1 MEYHRARPLSSFLR
15 GLSPRKRGGNPL
27 RRRRSATPT
36 TSDPPDH
43 VLGTF
48 LAGRLE
54 VLAGKVTGVSGRAQT
69 TGATEREVLLTRPV
83 ILLILIAFASLF
95 GFQLLLS
102 VVPLYADE
110 AGGGSSG
117 AGLATAAFML
127 STVLTQIQ
135 MPRILDRYGYR
146 RTLAAGLLF
155 LGVPALFYA
164 YAKMLVPIL
173 AVTLLRGVGF
183 GIVTV
188 VFAALVVELAPPG
201 RRGEALGLL
210 GIAITLPN
218 IFCNALGL
226 WLVGQFGYGVVFLLG
241 GVAPLLGLGMVAG
254 IRSAATSGKEE
265 EGAGFFAGLG
275 RTPLLR
281 IFLLFAATTMA
292 GGVVLTFL
300 PLAVPG
306 SGAFSA
312 ASALLVVGITSTASR
327 WWAGRFGDRRDP
339 RLLLA
344 PGLLACATGMV
355 CLPLGGVVLLVG
367 AVLFGTGFGLLQN
380 ATLILMM
387 GRVSKSEYGL
397 GSTLWNAAF
406 DTGTG
411 IGAFSFGFVISA
423 VGFSWS
429 FFICSALV
437 ASALLLVILDYSST
451 QD

>member
-1 MEYHRARPLSSFLR
+1 
-15 GLSPRKRGGNPL
+15 
-27 RRRRSATPT
+27 
-36 TSDPPDH
+36 
-43 VLGTF
+43 
-48 LAGRLE
+48 
-54 VLAGKVTGVSGRAQT
+54 
-69 TGATEREVLLTRPV
+69 LLTRPV
-83 ILLILIAFASLF
+83 ILLTFVAFAALF

-102 VVPLYADE
+102 VVPLYADR

-127 STVLTQIQ
+127 PTVLTQIQ
-135 MPRILDRYGYR
+135 MPRILGRYGYR

-164 YAKMLVPIL
+164 YARTLAPIL
-173 AVTLLRGVGF
+173 AVTLVRGVGF
-183 GIVTV
+183 GVVTV
-188 VFAALVVELAPPG
+188 VFAALIVELAPPH

-210 GIAITLPN
+210 GVAITLPT

-226 WLVGQFGYGVVFLLG
+226 WLAGGYGFGVVFLLG
-241 GVAPLLGLGMVAG
+241 GIAPLLGLGMILW
-254 IRSAATSGKEE
+254 IRSASPSTKEE
-265 EGAGFFAGLG
+265 EESSAGFFAGLG
-275 RTPLLR
+275 RAHLRR

-292 GGVVLTFL
+292 AGVVLTFL

-306 SGAFSA
+306 SGIFSA
-312 ASALLVVGITSTASR
+312 ASALLVIGVTTTASR
-327 WWAGRFGDRRDP
+327 WWAGRFGDRRDA

-344 PGLLACATGMV
+344 PGLIACAIGMI
-355 CLPLGGVVLLVG
+355 CLPLGGVILLFG
-367 AVLFGTGFGLLQN
+367 AVIFGVGFGLLQN

-406 DTGTG
+406 DAGTG
-411 IGAFSFGFVISA
+411 VGAFSFGFVISA

-429 FFICSALV
+429 FSICSALLV
-437 ASALLLVILDYSST
+437 LALLLVLLDHSST

>member
-1 MEYHRARPLSSFLR
+1 
-15 GLSPRKRGGNPL
+15 
-27 RRRRSATPT
+27 
-36 TSDPPDH
+36 
-43 VLGTF
+43 
-48 LAGRLE
+48 
-54 VLAGKVTGVSGRAQT
+54 
-69 TGATEREVLLTRPV
+69 LLTRPV

-146 RTLAAGLLF
+146 RTLAVGLLF

-210 GIAITLPN
+210 GVAITLPN

>member
-1 MEYHRARPLSSFLR
+1 M
-15 GLSPRKRGGNPL
+15 
-27 RRRRSATPT
+27 
-36 TSDPPDH
+36 
-43 VLGTF
+43 
-48 LAGRLE
+48 
-54 VLAGKVTGVSGRAQT
+54 AGKVRGVNGPAQT
-69 TGATEREVLLTRPV
+69 TGAAEREVLLTRPV
-83 ILLILIAFASLF
+83 ILLTLVAFAALF

-110 AGGGSSG
+110 AGGSSG

-135 MPRILDRYGYR
+135 MPRILGRYGYR

-164 YAKMLVPIL
+164 YAQTLVPIL

-183 GIVTV
+183 GIITV
-188 VFAALVVELAPPG
+188 VFAAMVVELAPPG

-210 GIAITLPN
+210 GVAITLPN

-241 GVAPLLGLGMVAG
+241 AVAPVLGLALVIG
-254 IRSAATSGKEE
+254 IRSAAPSGKGEEE

-275 RTPLLR
+275 RAPLLR

-306 SGAFSA
+306 SGVFSA
-312 ASALLVVGITSTASR
+312 AGALLVVGIASTASR
-327 WWAGRFGDRRDP
+327 WWAGRFGDRKDP

-367 AVLFGTGFGLLQN
+367 AVFFGTGFGLLQN

>member
-1 MEYHRARPLSSFLR
+1 MLSSADWE
-15 GLSPRKRGGNPL
+15 GLDPSQ
-27 RRRRSATPT
+27 SA
-36 TSDPPDH
+36 
-43 VLGTF
+43 
-48 LAGRLE
+48 A
-54 VLAGKVTGVSGRAQT
+54 AGKVRGVNGRAQT
-69 TGATEREVLLTRPV
+69 TGTTEREVLLTRPV
-83 ILLILIAFASLF
+83 VLLTLVAFAALF

-135 MPRILDRYGYR
+135 MPRILGRYGYR
-146 RTLAAGLLF
+146 RVLAAGLLF

-164 YAKMLVPIL
+164 YAQTLIPIL
-173 AVTLLRGVGF
+173 AVTLVRGVGF

-210 GIAITLPN
+210 GGAITLPN

-254 IRSAATSGKEE
+254 IRSAATSGKGE

-344 PGLLACATGMV
+344 PGLLACAAGMV

-387 GRVSKSEYGL
+387 VRVSKSEYGL

-429 FFICSALV
+429 FYICSALV
-437 ASALLLVILDYSST
+437 ASALLLVLLDYSST
-451 QD
+451 QDRP

>member
-1 MEYHRARPLSSFLR
+1 VNGP
-15 GLSPRKRGGNPL
+15 
-27 RRRRSATPT
+27 
-36 TSDPPDH
+36 
-43 VLGTF
+43 
-48 LAGRLE
+48 
-54 VLAGKVTGVSGRAQT
+54 AQT
-69 TGATEREVLLTRPV
+69 TGVSEREDLLTRPV
-83 ILLILIAFASLF
+83 VLLTLVAFAALF

-102 VVPLYADE
+102 VVPLYTDE
-110 AGGGSSG
+110 AGGGNTG
-117 AGLATAAFML
+117 AGFATAAFML

-135 MPRILDRYGYR
+135 MPRILGRYGYR
-146 RTLAAGLLF
+146 RVLAAGLLF

-164 YAKMLVPIL
+164 YAQTLVPIL
-173 AVTLLRGVGF
+173 AVTLVRGVGF

-188 VFAALVVELAPPG
+188 VFAAMVVELAPPG

-210 GIAITLPN
+210 GVAITLPN

-226 WLVGQFGYGVVFLLG
+226 WLAGRFGYEIVFLLG
-241 GVAPLLGLGMVAG
+241 GFAPLLGLGMIPW
-254 IRSAATSGKEE
+254 IRSSSPRTEQREE
-265 EGAGFFAGLG
+265 SKAGFFTGLG
-275 RTPLLR
+275 RPPLRR

-292 GGVVLTFL
+292 AGVVLTFL

-306 SGAFSA
+306 SGVFSA
-312 ASALLVVGITSTASR
+312 AGALLVVGITSTASR

-344 PGLLACATGMV
+344 PGLLVCASGMV
-355 CLPLGGVVLLVG
+355 CLPLRGVVLLFG
-367 AVLFGTGFGLLQN
+367 ALLFGTGFGLLQN

-423 VGFSWS
+423 VGFTWA
-429 FFICSALV
+429 FFICSAMV
-437 ASALLLVILDYSST
+437 ASALLLVLLDHSSI

>member
-1 MEYHRARPLSSFLR
+1 M
-15 GLSPRKRGGNPL
+15 
-27 RRRRSATPT
+27 
-36 TSDPPDH
+36 
-43 VLGTF
+43 
-48 LAGRLE
+48 
-54 VLAGKVTGVSGRAQT
+54 
-69 TGATEREVLLTRPV
+69 LTRPV
-83 ILLILIAFASLF
+83 VLLTLVAFAALF

-102 VVPLYADE
+102 VVPLYTDE
-110 AGGGSSG
+110 AGGGNTG
-117 AGLATAAFML
+117 AGFATAAFML

-135 MPRILDRYGYR
+135 MPRILGRYGYR
-146 RTLAAGLLF
+146 RVLAAGLLF

-164 YAKMLVPIL
+164 YAQTLVPIL
-173 AVTLLRGVGF
+173 AVTLVRGVGF

-188 VFAALVVELAPPG
+188 VFAAMVVELAPPG

-210 GIAITLPN
+210 GVAITLPN
-218 IFCNALGL
+218 IFCSALGL
-226 WLVGQFGYGVVFLLG
+226 WLAGRFGYEIVFLLG
-241 GVAPLLGLGMVAG
+241 GFAPLLGLGMIPW
-254 IRSAATSGKEE
+254 IRSSSPSTEQREE
-265 EGAGFFAGLG
+265 SKDGFFTGLG
-275 RTPLLR
+275 RPPLRR

-292 GGVVLTFL
+292 AGVVLTFL

-306 SGAFSA
+306 SGVFSA
-312 ASALLVVGITSTASR
+312 AGALLVVGITSTASR
-327 WWAGRFGDRRDP
+327 WWAGRFGYRRDP

-344 PGLLACATGMV
+344 PGLLVCASGMV
-355 CLPLGGVVLLVG
+355 CLPLRGVVLLVG

-423 VGFSWS
+423 VGFTWA
-429 FFICSALV
+429 FFICSAMV
-437 ASALLLVILDYSST
+437 ASALLLVLLDHSSI

>member
-1 MEYHRARPLSSFLR
+1 
-15 GLSPRKRGGNPL
+15 
-27 RRRRSATPT
+27 
-36 TSDPPDH
+36 
-43 VLGTF
+43 
-48 LAGRLE
+48 
-54 VLAGKVTGVSGRAQT
+54 
-69 TGATEREVLLTRPV
+69 LLTRPV

-210 GIAITLPN
+210 GVAITLPN

-254 IRSAATSGKEE
+254 IRSAATSGKGE

-275 RTPLLR
+275 RAPLLR

-451 QD
+451 QN

>member
-1 MEYHRARPLSSFLR
+1 VA
-15 GLSPRKRGGNPL
+15 
-27 RRRRSATPT
+27 
-36 TSDPPDH
+36 
-43 VLGTF
+43 
-48 LAGRLE
+48 
-54 VLAGKVTGVSGRAQT
+54 LAGKVKSVNGRAQT
-69 TGATEREVLLTRPV
+69 TGATERDVLLTRPV
-83 ILLILIAFASLF
+83 ILLTLVAFAALF

-102 VVPLYADE
+102 VVPLYANE
-110 AGGGSSG
+110 AGGGTAA

-135 MPRILDRYGYR
+135 MPRILGRYGYR
-146 RTLAAGLLF
+146 RALAAGLLF

-164 YAKMLVPIL
+164 YAQTLVPIL
-173 AVTLLRGVGF
+173 AVTLLRGAGF

-188 VFAALVVELAPPG
+188 VFAAMVVELAPPG

-210 GIAITLPN
+210 GVAITLPN

-226 WLVGQFGYGVVFLLG
+226 WLVGQFGYEVVFLLG
-241 GVAPLLGLGMVAG
+241 GVAPLLGLGMVIG
-254 IRSAATSGKEE
+254 IRSAASGKGEE

-275 RTPLLR
+275 RAPLLR

-292 GGVVLTFL
+292 GGVVVTFL

-306 SGAFSA
+306 SRAFSA

-327 WWAGRFGDRRDP
+327 WWAGRFGDRSDP

-355 CLPLGGVVLLVG
+355 CLPLGDVLLLVG
-367 AVLFGTGFGLLQN
+367 AVLFGTGFGLIQN

-437 ASALLLVILDYSST
+437 ASALLLVILDHSST
-451 QD
+451 QN

>member
-1 MEYHRARPLSSFLR
+1 
-15 GLSPRKRGGNPL
+15 
-27 RRRRSATPT
+27 
-36 TSDPPDH
+36 
-43 VLGTF
+43 VI
-48 LAGRLE
+48 
-54 VLAGKVTGVSGRAQT
+54 GVNGPAQT

-83 ILLILIAFASLF
+83 ILLTLVAFAALF

-135 MPRILDRYGYR
+135 MPRILGRYGYR

-164 YAKMLVPIL
+164 YTQTLLPIL

-210 GIAITLPN
+210 GVAITLPN

-226 WLVGQFGYGVVFLLG
+226 WLVGQFGYGVVFVLG
-241 GVAPLLGLGMVAG
+241 GLAPLLGLVIVIG
-254 IRSAATSGKEE
+254 IRSAAPSEE
-265 EGAGFFAGLG
+265 EGGAGFFAGLG
-275 RTPLLR
+275 RAPLLR

-306 SGAFSA
+306 SGVFSA
-312 ASALLVVGITSTASR
+312 AGAILVVGITSTASR

-339 RLLLA
+339 RLLLT
-344 PGLLACATGMV
+344 PGLLVCAAGMV

-387 GRVSKSEYGL
+387 ERVSKSEYGL

-429 FFICSALV
+429 FFICAAV
-437 ASALLLVILDYSST
+437 VTSALLLVILDYAST
-451 QD
+451 